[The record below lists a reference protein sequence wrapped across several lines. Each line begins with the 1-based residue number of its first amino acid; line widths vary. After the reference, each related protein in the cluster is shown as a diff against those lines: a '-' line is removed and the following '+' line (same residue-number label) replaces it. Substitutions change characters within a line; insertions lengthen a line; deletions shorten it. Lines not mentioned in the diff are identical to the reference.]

1 MPQLV
6 FGSSAVVSSLNR
18 ALADSSPSSSVF
30 TSQVA
35 QAGSTNELQLA
46 FAKAFGSTFA
56 AGKTPAQL
64 AVALLTNLGL
74 DKAPLSLFA
83 ALTDYIEAVGTAN
96 IGIVAL
102 QLGNILAGRE
112 SDATYGTAALAW
124 NAEVTQSYEKSTG
137 LSLTPPPAPAPPD
150 DSGPAP
156 APAPAPVVTLGT
168 AGANNFTLVANAEN
182 VNLLDGDD
190 ELNISAT
197 TSAPTGT
204 LNGGAGID
212 FLRLAPGTDL
222 SGANI
227 TGFENAAFNSVGDY
241 TMTAAQYNGFTGTI
255 FTVGFGD
262 KIILTTAGT
271 IVGGASIEK
280 FQLANGTNIFTA
292 GFNNV
297 EVTGGTGNDTFN
309 YTATQ
314 MVSLTL
320 LQGGLGAD
328 TLNIGASAGNLN
340 ISGWVF
346 GVETINA
353 IGSPSTG
360 YIFTNANGTGITLN
374 FSKGARADTVVLG
387 TGGQTLNLLGTA
399 STAVTVQGGTG
410 ADTINLSTTAT
421 GAETITTGSVIS
433 AIDTVAN
440 FKVAG
445 ADVFN
450 TGIAATTLNSLTIAS
465 ADTVTLAAA
474 IATAATAAGAA
485 LSANTQAYVI
495 TVSAGTAAGTYAF
508 QNIGGMVGTVDATDF
523 IVRLTGAG
531 SIVAGDFIA

>member
-18 ALADSSPSSSVF
+18 ALADSAPSSSSVF
-30 TSQVA
+30 SSQVA
-35 QAGSTNELQLA
+35 QAGSTSESQLA
-46 FAKAFGSTFA
+46 FAKAFGATFA

-64 AVALLTNLGL
+64 AVVLLTNLGL

-83 ALTDYIEAVGTAN
+83 ALTDYIGAVGTAN

-124 NAEVTQSYEKSTG
+124 NVEVTQSYEKSTG
-137 LSLTPPPAPAPPD
+137 LSLTPPPAPAPPA
-150 DSGPAP
+150 DSGP

-168 AGANNFTLVANAEN
+168 AGANNFTLAANAEN
-182 VNLLDGDD
+182 VNLLAGDD
-190 ELNISAT
+190 TLNIGGT

-212 FLRLAPGTDL
+212 FLRLVPGTDL

-241 TMTAAQYNGFTGTI
+241 TMTVAQYNGFTGTI

-271 IVGGASIEK
+271 IVGGDSIEK
-280 FQLANGTNIFTA
+280 FQLANGTNIFTS

-314 MVSLTL
+314 MSGLTI

-328 TLNIGASAGNLN
+328 TLNIGAMTGNLN

-374 FSKGARADTVVLG
+374 FSKGAMADTVVLG
-387 TGGQTLNLLGTA
+387 AGGQTLNLLGTA

-450 TGIAATTLNSLTIAS
+450 TGIAATTLNLLTIAS
-465 ADTVTLAAA
+465 ADTVTLAAS
-474 IATAATAAGAA
+474 IATAATAAGAT

-523 IVRLTGAG
+523 IVKLTGAG
-531 SIVAGDFIA
+531 SIVAGDFTA